1 MKKVIYKTDQNNP
14 AVRAYKE
21 AVENGKKNQHVL
33 PRGSKWVVKRADS
46 EKASQAFGTQQEAKS
61 YAESIAQNQGT
72 AVFVHGVDG
81 RIRDR
86 RDY

>member
-1 MKKVIYKTDQNNP
+1 MKKVLYKTNQNNP

-46 EKASQAFGTQQEAKS
+46 EKAIQVFGTQQEATS

-72 AVFVHGVDG
+72 AVFVHGADG
-81 RIRDR
+81 RIRDIR
-86 RDY
+86 NY